1 VKDGKTKAA
10 FFAEL
15 ADLLERFDVEID
27 VEQYG
32 DSLTPYHRLSFDFGL
47 ASVPAGRNVGC
58 EDAKELFVKLKLD
71 ANTN

>member
-1 VKDGKTKAA
+1 MKDGKTKAA

-47 ASVPAGRNVGC
+47 ASVPAGRN
-58 EDAKELFVKLKLD
+58 
-71 ANTN
+71 